1 MKNPAMRLTHDQ
13 IATIVDALRPLDCV
27 VIYLFGSFGGPAER
41 GDSDMDI
48 AFLPQSPIDSLDCFD
63 MANRLADRLGR
74 AVDLVDLSQA
84 STVMAKEV
92 LRTGT
97 PLFIADT
104 SIHQEFEMRVLA
116 DYARLNEE
124 RQPVLIG

>member
-1 MKNPAMRLTHDQ
+1 MKNPAERLTRDQ
-13 IATIVDALRPLDCV
+13 IATIVDVLRPLDCI

-48 AFLPQSPIDSLDCFD
+48 AFLCQSPVDSLDCFD

-104 SIHQEFEMRVLA
+104 STHQEFEMRVLA